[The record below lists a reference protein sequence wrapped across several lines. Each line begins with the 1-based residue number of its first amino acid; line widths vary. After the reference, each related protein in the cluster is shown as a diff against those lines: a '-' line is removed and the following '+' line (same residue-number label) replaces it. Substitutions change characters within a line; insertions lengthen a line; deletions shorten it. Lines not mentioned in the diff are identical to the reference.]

1 MQVESKSWWSA
12 ESIGQNRLRA
22 LERQIDRYLFS
33 AGNKLRVEFEHPI
46 ADNVRE
52 LLTRLQRESYGTR
65 LQWKQT

>member
-1 MQVESKSWWSA
+1 M
-12 ESIGQNRLRA
+12 
-22 LERQIDRYLFS
+22 DH
-33 AGNKLRVEFEHPI
+33 KLRVEFEHPI